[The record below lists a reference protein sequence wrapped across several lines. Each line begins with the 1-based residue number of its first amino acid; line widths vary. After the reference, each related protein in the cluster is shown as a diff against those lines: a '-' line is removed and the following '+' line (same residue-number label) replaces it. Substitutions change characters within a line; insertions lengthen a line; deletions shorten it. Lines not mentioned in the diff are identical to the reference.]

1 MSCHLLREKL
11 ADGQAAIE
19 MVGSVAQ
26 DKLEYAVQVESQKL
40 EAGRSAGS
48 VQAEERKQSYISA
61 M

>member
-1 MSCHLLREKL
+1 MSCHLPREKL
-11 ADGQAAIE
+11 ADGQAAME

-26 DKLEYAVQVESQKL
+26 GKLEYAVQVESQRL
-40 EAGRSAGS
+40 EAGGSAGS